1 MLYAHPAV
9 AARLTELEAQVAE
22 GTLPPEDA
30 ADQLLALFRD
40 KRDQDPSP

>member
-9 AARLTELEAQVAE
+9 AARQKELETQVAE

-30 ADQLLALFRD
+30 ADLLLTLFRGE
-40 KRDQDPSP
+40 